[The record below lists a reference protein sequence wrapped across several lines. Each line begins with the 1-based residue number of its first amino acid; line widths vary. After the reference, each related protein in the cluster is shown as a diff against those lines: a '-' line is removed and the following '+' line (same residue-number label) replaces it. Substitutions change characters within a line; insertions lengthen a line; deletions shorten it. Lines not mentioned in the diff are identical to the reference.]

1 MQPASVTIIARE
13 GKLCDALSTSLFVMG
28 LDKAT
33 DYWRQKQNFEM
44 ILITEDGKIYLTEGV
59 ADRFSLDDNHANM
72 QISVI
77 EK

>member
-1 MQPASVTIIARE
+1 
-13 GKLCDALSTSLFVMG
+13 MG

-59 ADRFSLDDNHANM
+59 EDRFSLDDNHANM